1 MSIYTYPVLGYPGP
15 TGITGATGA
24 NSIITGPTGASIT
37 GPTGPTGADSTVT
50 GPTGAGATG
59 PTGDQGFTG
68 PTGSPSI
75 VTGPTGPV
83 VTGPTGSVGYTGPAG
98 RASTVTGPQ
107 GPTGPRGYTGPR
119 GSASIVTG
127 PTGYTGAA
135 GYGSTGPQGATGAT
149 GATGMAGFGSTGP
162 QGPTGPAN
170 GPTGAT
176 GPSGPTGFTGSQG
189 IQGPQGL
196 PGSIGQPGPTGPS
209 GAASTVTG
217 PTGATGVTGPVGSQ
231 GNIGATGATGR
242 TGPSGITGAIGPTG
256 TAGTTGSTGPTGLQG
271 VQGIAGYT
279 GPAGGTG
286 TLGPTGPTGALGSQG
301 NIGATGPTGSAGVAG
316 ATGTTGPTGA
326 LGSQGNIGATGP
338 TGSAGVA
345 GATGTTGPTGALG
358 SQGNIGATGP
368 TGALGPT
375 GASNPN
381 SASITVSSVATNA
394 TFYPT
399 FVSATNG
406 SNLPVNTSLG
416 FNYNPFDNAVT
427 IGGNTQIGGTV
438 LVGAPVNFSAIN
450 ANMQYSAL
458 TNGFLQLLV
467 QNRSGG
473 NAASTD
479 FVATANNGNDN
490 DTYVDLGINSSGYNQ
505 PAYNLTSANDAYL
518 YVQGNA
524 VTGGGNLVISTF
536 TAKDIVFSLNGGA
549 YQNEIA
555 RFKYLTN
562 SFTVASTT
570 PATGTTSGSIVTAG
584 GIGIAG
590 NAYVGGNIL
599 TSGSFF
605 SNSGVFYGNL
615 QGSGAL
621 YAGISQGY
629 TLLPSTTIQSD
640 ANVNNYAQNNFQNI
654 NNNPQASTDWVA
666 TSSDGSDTTN
676 YIDMGITSGLWDGT
690 QGNSLGTALRPNDG
704 YLYVQGGTGGG
715 NLVIGASSTG
725 AVLKIISGGYN
736 SGNIVASFGA
746 VNTVA
751 TSSTTGA
758 LTLAGGIGAAGNI
771 IAGGQLRATY
781 GVYSS
786 NTFNGGYTDGIV
798 VDYTTGNGRISVG
811 TNDNVSIYNGGVA
824 NTLLLQIAAN
834 GNVIIPSTAAA
845 TSTSTGALIVG
856 GGVGASGNVYAS
868 GSVIA
873 NKGLY
878 STGTFNAAYVDG
890 IVFDYVSGNGRI
902 SVGSTDNL
910 TFYTGGPSSTPTLT
924 INSNGNINIP
934 STASANSTTTGALIV
949 AGGAGIGGNIVVGAN
964 LVVINPGYGIVFPDN
979 TFQTTAGGTYVITTV
994 SASTYTA
1001 SPFDRFL
1008 AVNYTATGT
1017 VFITL
1022 PNTAST
1028 PVGTQMIVKDTG
1040 GNAFNNPITVDG
1052 FGANTIDGQANVSIS
1067 ANYNSYTLVYTGGTN
1082 WSVI

>member
-24 NSIITGPTGASIT
+24 DSIITGPTGASIT
-37 GPTGPTGADSTVT
+37 GPTGPTGADSAVT

-68 PTGSPSI
+68 PTGLPSI

-119 GSASIVTG
+119 GSASIITG

-135 GYGSTGPQGATGAT
+135 GYGSTGPQGLPGATGAT
-149 GATGMAGFGSTGP
+149 GAAGYGATGP
-162 QGPTGPAN
+162 QGATGPAN

-176 GPSGPTGFTGSQG
+176 GPSGPTGFTGLQG

-196 PGSIGQPGPTGPS
+196 PGSIGQPGPSGPT

-217 PTGATGVTGPVGSQ
+217 PTGATGVTGPIGSQ
-231 GNIGATGATGR
+231 GNIGVTGATGR
-242 TGPSGITGAIGPTG
+242 TGPSGPTG
-256 TAGTTGSTGPTGLQG
+256 STGPSGPIGLPGSTGPTGLQG
-271 VQGIAGYT
+271 LQGTAGST

-286 TLGPTGPTGALGSQG
+286 TVGPTGPTGALGSQG
-301 NIGATGPTGSAGVAG
+301 NVGATGPTGSNGVAG
-316 ATGTTGPTGA
+316 ETGTTGPTGA
-326 LGSQGNIGATGP
+326 LGSQGN
-338 TGSAGVA
+338 V
-345 GATGTTGPTGALG
+345 
-358 SQGNIGATGP
+358 GATGP
-368 TGALGPT
+368 TGATGST

-381 SASITVSSVATNA
+381 SSSITVSSVATNA

-416 FNYNPFDNAVT
+416 FNYNPFNNAVT

-450 ANMQYSAL
+450 ANLQYSAL
-458 TNGFLQLLV
+458 TNSFLQLLV

-473 NAASTD
+473 NAATTD
-479 FVATANNGNDN
+479 IVATANNGNDN

-518 YVQGNA
+518 YVQGNTI
-524 VTGGGNLVISTF
+524 TGGGNLVISTF
-536 TAKDIVFSLNGGA
+536 TGKDIVFSLNGGA

-555 RFKYLTN
+555 RFRYLTN

-590 NAYVGGNIL
+590 NAYVGGNIS
-599 TSGSFF
+599 TSGSFVG
-605 SNSGVFYGNL
+605 NSGVFYGTL
-615 QGSGAL
+615 QGVGAL
-621 YAGISQGY
+621 YVGISQGY
-629 TLLPSTTIQSD
+629 NLLPSTTIQSD
-640 ANVNNYAQNNFQNI
+640 ANINSYAQNNFQNI

-690 QGNSLGTALRPNDG
+690 QSNSLGTALRPNDG

-715 NLVIGASSTG
+715 NLVIGTSSPG

-736 SGNIVASFGA
+736 SGNVVAAFGA
-746 VNTVA
+746 VNTAA
-751 TSSTTGA
+751 TSNTTGA
-758 LTLAGGIGAAGNI
+758 LTLAGGMGAAGNI

-781 GVYSS
+781 GLYSS
-786 NTFNGGYTDGIV
+786 NTFNGGYADGIV

-834 GNVIIPSTAAA
+834 GNVTIPSAAAA
-845 TSTSTGALIVG
+845 TSSSTGALIVG
-856 GGVGASGNVYAS
+856 GGIGASGNVYAA
-868 GSVIA
+868 GSVIS
-873 NKGLY
+873 NNGLY
-878 STGTFNAAYVDG
+878 SPGTFNAAYVDG
-890 IVFDYVSGNGRI
+890 IVVDYISGNGRI
-902 SVGSTDNL
+902 SVGSADNL
-910 TFYTGGPSSTPTLT
+910 TFYTGGLGSTPTLK
-924 INSNGNINIP
+924 INSSGNINIP
-934 STASANSTTTGALIV
+934 STASANSTTTGALVV
-949 AGGAGIGGNIVVGAN
+949 AGGAGIGGNIAVGAN
-964 LVVINPGYGIVFPDN
+964 LLVSTPGYGIVFPDN
-979 TFQTTAGGTYVITTV
+979 TFQTTAGGTYAITTV
-994 SASTYTA
+994 SAGTYAA
-1001 SPFDRFL
+1001 SPLDRFL
-1008 AVNYTATGT
+1008 AVNYTTTGT
-1017 VFITL
+1017 VVITL
-1022 PNTAST
+1022 PNAAST
-1028 PVGTQMIVKDTG
+1028 NVGTQLIVKDTG
-1040 GNAFNNPITVDG
+1040 GNAGVHAITVDG
-1052 FGANTIDGQANVSIS
+1052 FGANTIDGQASVVIS
-1067 ANYNSYTLVYTGGTN
+1067 ANYNSYTLVYTGANN